1 MVKKVISFILTI
13 VMVMSLCSPGFV
25 TSYAT
30 QDTET
35 GTETETQTETA
46 ELTETVTETGKTETE
61 TEQAETE
68 SQKIVDISEI
78 KDQQKDTAKDTNT
91 QDETDTEKNKGT
103 YSVRIIP
110 PRGGTVYFYSDDE
123 VDLQAATEGIDKDS
137 IYTMQA
143 KAGDKVTLQV
153 DALEMY
159 KADTIH
165 IIDAQTEKTLQ
176 DGKVKD
182 GLFTFE
188 MPETDVR
195 VMADFVA
202 DTSGKHVITE
212 FLDDQDLFAQ
222 TADADELV
230 NSMPAYLTARFDDDS
245 AGMVPGSWEIV
256 GNEQDGDDL
265 ILSMRFSLPEGY
277 SLADGVELPTVKL
290 TGVGFYAV
298 DATAATPT
306 WDNAKGAYKLTGT
319 GGQVNYGTLESNDP
333 VTIKSEGDG
342 SSDDSKKVYYGATSH
357 FYSRKVITDNSKVV
371 YCLYPEKN
379 APSMSGTKSKIYNLH
394 PCIYNGGTNIGHYG
408 KHWNLMKA
416 LFYSNDSWTSAN
428 GRFFTWKGKDGKTLA
443 DIMREY
449 KEKYPSD
456 IFFKFNDSEAK
467 MAHWLVH
474 MLATKAYQDATWTE
488 GLSSAEIST
497 INALWTAM
505 TSQFDML
512 ANPEL
517 RIAVNGT
524 TNIKSSAHFGVSA
537 SGNGQWVQKSPTY
550 KVYGTNGNQVTLTM
564 SGGVKLYKG
573 SESYGYSDS
582 VTLSSG
588 DTFHL
593 EGALTQSGS
602 FSQSNI
608 SGIYNYIY
616 NVHLAVIYDN
626 GGTYQDLAYL
636 TGSPYSPKAAIEV
649 DWINTGSVTVK
660 KDWNDNNNSSGIRP
674 SSINVSLWYSTDSNN
689 RRGTKWGDYTLNSS
703 NGWTQTVSVP
713 TTNESG
719 NTLYWR
725 FYEDSVPNGYS
736 ASTSQSGSTFTITNT
751 PTYGHAYVQKVS
763 SDTWLTDNN
772 SHYSLAGAKYTV
784 YSDAAL
790 NNAVGVLTTNASGT
804 TNTIDL
810 NPGTYYVK
818 ETSASQGF
826 TLDPKTYT
834 VNVASGQTASVT
846 SYEIPLVSMTIHK
859 TWNDDNNKFGTRPS
873 SLTMELFSW
882 STDYSKQRV
891 VKTITI
897 SEAGGWT
904 GTVTGLPQKDGN
916 GNALYYAFREKGVP
930 NYYNY
935 SGDAGGTTNSEKTG
949 FDSYITNTLQKG
961 YLKLSKMSHDTELT
975 SNNGN
980 YSLEGAIYTVYT
992 DSNCTTKAKYFGEL
1006 MTDANG
1012 AAGPVEILPGH
1023 YYVKETKAPKGYKL
1037 DEKIYT
1043 VDVADGQTVTVNS
1056 KEPPAISVSV
1066 TKQWNDDANKF
1077 NVRPNSITMELWS
1090 GSVNDIMKMDTKV
1103 KNVTLTAANNWTA
1116 TVSDLPA
1123 TDGNGNKLY
1132 YGFWETTDNTP
1143 KFYTPSYPAG
1153 QLNSSKSGYEIK
1165 VINELQ
1171 TGYLKLQKTSLKPDL
1186 TNGNT
1191 NYSLKDA
1198 VYTVYTDKA
1207 CSVKATYFGELRT
1220 DEKGA
1225 TGTVELLP
1233 GTYYV
1238 KETTAPKGFK
1248 LSDEVF
1254 TVTVNDKATVNID
1267 AVDTPIYSKLSLKKV
1282 SADEGRTNG
1291 LTDGNTCYSLE
1302 GAEYYVYTD
1311 AACKTRAKDSSGK
1324 DITLVTKADGT
1335 TNEAEVVAATYYVR
1349 EIKASK
1355 GYYLDDCNTKTPHSV
1370 TLELGKNGSV
1380 TCTEK
1385 PMNDPFAV
1393 MLSKKSYKNGVEVT
1407 NNAPSL
1413 EGAIF
1418 EVDYYQNTDGKA
1430 SGTPDKKWYFKTDK
1444 DGYFRA
1450 STEKYYQPT
1459 VTLDDGTVVTSDSLY
1474 RSESGNPTYPL
1485 GTYTLREVKAPTYY
1499 EIKGSATI
1507 KGTGT
1512 TVDDPGKPLILVIK
1526 INTDTGKP
1534 GIYDGDKLTSGQ
1546 VSVTN
1551 EVGITYNEEVYE
1563 GSLKVVKYGD
1573 NNRPLAGVK
1582 FKLVGDDGSV
1592 YTGTTDKNGVYTF
1605 KELMPQHYVL
1615 TETETPDGS
1624 TLLKDNVDVNIPYE
1638 VSDQKAKDT
1647 KMDTSKAV
1655 HDASKNMYYF
1665 YDVTYNIKNGQ
1676 AFPVV
1681 YTGGDQTMLYIGM
1694 TAALAMIGL
1703 GGYMV
1708 IRRRRER

>member
-91 QDETDTEKNKGT
+91 QDETDTEENKGT
-103 YSVRIIP
+103 YSIRIIP

-298 DATAATPT
+298 DATAANAV

-319 GGQVNYGTLESNDP
+319 GGQVNYGTYEKL
-333 VTIKSEGDG
+333 VTLKSEGDG

-357 FYSRKVITDNSKVV
+357 YYSRKVMVPSGVV

-379 APSMSGTKSKIYNLH
+379 APSMSGTKAKIYNLH
-394 PCIYNGGTNIGHYG
+394 PCIYNGGTNIGHYA

-428 GRFFTWKGKDGKTLA
+428 GRFFTWKGKNGKTLA

-449 KEKYPSD
+449 KNKYPSD
-456 IFFKFNDSEAK
+456 TFFNYNTSEAK

-474 MLATKAYQDATWTE
+474 MLATKAYGDATWTT

-497 INALWTAM
+497 INALWTAL
-505 TSQFDML
+505 TSQFDTP

-517 RIAVNGT
+517 RIAVEGT

-573 SESYGYSDS
+573 SESYGYSGS
-582 VTLSSG
+582 VTLKSG
-588 DTFHL
+588 ETFHL

-608 SGIYNYIY
+608 SGKYTDRYD
-616 NVHLAVIYDN
+616 VHLAVIYDT

-636 TGSPYSPKAAIEV
+636 TRTANYSPNAAIEV
-649 DWINTGSVTVK
+649 DWINPGSVTVK
-660 KDWNDNNNSSGIRP
+660 KNWNDNNNSSGIRP

-719 NTLYWR
+719 NTLYWQ

-826 TLDPKTYT
+826 ALDPKKYT
-834 VNVASGQTASVT
+834 INVVSGQTASVT
-846 SYEIPLVSMTIHK
+846 SYEIALVSMTIHK

-882 STDYSKQRV
+882 STDYSKQQV

-930 NYYNY
+930 SYYNY

-1006 MTDANG
+1006 KTDANG

-1267 AVDTPIYSKLSLKKV
+1267 VVDTPIYSKLSLKKV

-1291 LTDGNTCYSLE
+1291 LTDGNSCYSLE

-1311 AACKTRAKDSSGK
+1311 KACKTRAKDSSGK
-1324 DITLVTKADGT
+1324 DITLVTKADGM

-1385 PMNDPFAV
+1385 PMNDPFRV
-1393 MLSKKSYKNGVEVT
+1393 TMSKKSYKNGVEIT

-1418 EVDYYQNTDGKA
+1418 EVDYYQNTDGKI
-1430 SGTPDKKWYFKTDK
+1430 SGTPDKKWYFKTDEN
-1444 DGYFRA
+1444 GRFSA
-1450 STEKYYQPT
+1450 QNEKYYQST
-1459 VTLDDGTVVTSDSLY
+1459 VTLDDGTVVTSDPLY
-1474 RSESGNPTYPL
+1474 RNEAGNPTYPL

-1526 INTDTGKP
+1526 INPDTGKP

-1573 NNRPLAGVK
+1573 DNKPLADVK